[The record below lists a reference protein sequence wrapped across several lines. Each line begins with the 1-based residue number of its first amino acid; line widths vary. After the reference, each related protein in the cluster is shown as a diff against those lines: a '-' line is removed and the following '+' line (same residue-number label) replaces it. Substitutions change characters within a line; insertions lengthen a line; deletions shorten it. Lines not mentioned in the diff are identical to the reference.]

1 MIDFF
6 IFALKIIAKFFRFC
20 YNNKNAI
27 SCIVTLEMIPLTT
40 KLYDMVMDLIFTKNL
55 DYTKKQE
62 AKNLD
67 YTKKQEA
74 PCFKCPY
81 GQYCYGT
88 CVVPDDMKSNIAKGS
103 VKTINCSTNNLV
115 YDLT

>member
-27 SCIVTLEMIPLTT
+27 SCIVTLEVIPLTT
-40 KLYDMVMDLIFTKNL
+40 KLYDMVMDLIFT
-55 DYTKKQE
+55 
-62 AKNLD
+62 KNLD

-88 CVVPDDMKSNIAKGS
+88 CVVPYDMKSNIAKGS

>member
-6 IFALKIIAKFFRFC
+6 ISAAKIIAKFLKFC
-20 YNNKNAI
+20 YNNKNTI
-27 SCIVTLEMIPLTT
+27 SCIVIMEVIPLTA
-40 KLYDMVMDLIFTKNL
+40 KLYNTVIDLIFTKNP
-55 DYTKKQE
+55 
-62 AKNLD
+62 D

>member
-1 MIDFF
+1 ME
-6 IFALKIIAKFFRFC
+6 
-20 YNNKNAI
+20 
-27 SCIVTLEMIPLTT
+27 VIPLTA
-40 KLYDMVMDLIFTKNL
+40 KLYNMVIDLIFTKNP
-55 DYTKKQE
+55 
-62 AKNLD
+62 D

-74 PCFKCPY
+74 PCLKCPY

>member
-6 IFALKIIAKFFRFC
+6 IFALKIIAKYFRFC
-20 YNNKNAI
+20 YNIKNAI
-27 SCIVTLEMIPLTT
+27 SCIVILEVIPLTT
-40 KLYDMVMDLIFTKNL
+40 KLYDMVMDLIFT
-55 DYTKKQE
+55 
-62 AKNLD
+62 KNLD